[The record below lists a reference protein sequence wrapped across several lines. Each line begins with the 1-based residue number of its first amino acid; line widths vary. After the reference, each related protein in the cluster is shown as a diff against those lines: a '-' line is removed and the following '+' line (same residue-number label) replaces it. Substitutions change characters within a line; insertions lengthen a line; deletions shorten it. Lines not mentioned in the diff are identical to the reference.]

1 MDGHLQAISDSLPIR
16 TALETL
22 FPADSKKWDKWEG
35 LLIDQDI
42 DTVLNVRSLSDKDF
56 AQLSEVLS
64 VILVKGLKRLRPSHS
79 NNGAT
84 ERHRHFQ
91 DVPLLFLSLIG
102 VVFVLYAGADILVP
116 FTISLFL
123 VYLLRPFYLWLITP
137 FSDCCC
143 SNKNIQY
150 SRIRQSREME
160 LPGDEIYAP
169 VHVFPVFFLLLLSF
183 GLPRT
188 SQSHISL
195 EQLLWF
201 FPSVLVSL

>member
-91 DVPLLFLSLIG
+91 DVPLLFK
-102 VVFVLYAGADILVP
+102 P
-116 FTISLFL
+116 N
-123 VYLLRPFYLWLITP
+123 W
-137 FSDCCC
+137 
-143 SNKNIQY
+143 
-150 SRIRQSREME
+150 SRIRSIR
-160 LPGDEIYAP
+160 G
-169 VHVFPVFFLLLLSF
+169 
-183 GLPRT
+183 R
-188 SQSHISL
+188 
-195 EQLLWF
+195 
-201 FPSVLVSL
+201 